1 MGNFFWCVPRSTQH
15 AKSART
21 ADGGYHSRVVRKA
34 KNGVDN
40 AKAFTQ
46 ASLYEVMVRHKW
58 LLQYFENYLIPI
70 D

>member
-1 MGNFFWCVPRSTQH
+1 VPRSTQH

-34 KNGVDN
+34 KNGVVN

-46 ASLYEVMVRHKW
+46 ASLKMITVRHKW
-58 LLQYFENYLIPI
+58 LLQHF
-70 D
+70 